1 MIVEEVSLELR
12 FISLDVDGNLI
23 GMETRI
29 NNVVSCLEMSADD
42 VRMIGIKGMGV
53 RGKRHWPELYMIKY
67 PFCLKAQDLL
77 RMLVKFQKAHCL
89 VVENCK
95 NRKVLVVLDD
105 INHIDHL
112 EALAGHSNWFKP
124 CSRIIITTREEQVL
138 ITQRVN
144 LIVDVNLLSD
154 EEAVCLFSRYAFGRD
169 VQIQGYEELSRKVV
183 RYAAGLPLTIKVLGS
198 FLCGKDD
205 LDVSIAD

>member
-23 GMETRI
+23 GTR
-29 NNVVSCLEMSADD
+29 
-42 VRMIGIKGMGV
+42 
-53 RGKRHWPELYMIKY
+53 
-67 PFCLKAQDLL
+67 F
-77 RMLVKFQKAHCL
+77 
-89 VVENCK
+89 VENVREVSKGSLSGCRKLQKQVLSDIFKGQDITVSSVSNGK
-95 NRKVLVVLDD
+95 NMMRKMMCARKVLVVLDD

-124 CSRIIITTREEQVL
+124 YSRIIITTKEEQVL

-154 EEAVCLFSRYAFGRD
+154 KEAVCLFSRKDLFETKAKGRSDGKAKEKILCSVIGGFGVD
-169 VQIQGYEELSRKVV
+169 SATLS
-183 RYAAGLPLTIKVLGS
+183 L
-198 FLCGKDD
+198 
-205 LDVSIAD
+205 